1 MDKYRAIQKIMKGD
15 RAIMPGEFIDDEFT
29 KKEIQGYVKTGYAVL
44 KVVTEKKP
52 KQSKKV
58 TDGKQNS

>member
-1 MDKYRAIQKIMKGD
+1 MKGD

-29 KKEIQGYVKTGYAVL
+29 KKEIQGYVKSGHAVL

-52 KQSKKV
+52 KSKKKV
-58 TDGKQNS
+58 TDVKQNP

>member
-1 MDKYRAIQKIMKGD
+1 MDKHRAIQKIMKGD

-29 KKEIQGYVKTGYAVL
+29 KKEIQGYVKSGHAVL

-52 KQSKKV
+52 KSKKKV
-58 TDGKQNS
+58 TDVKQNP